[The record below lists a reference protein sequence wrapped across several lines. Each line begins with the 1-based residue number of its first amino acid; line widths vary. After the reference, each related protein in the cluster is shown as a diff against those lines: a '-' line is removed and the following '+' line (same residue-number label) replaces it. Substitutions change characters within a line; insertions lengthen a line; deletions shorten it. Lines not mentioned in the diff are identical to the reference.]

1 MRRHILYA
9 GLALLFALAAIP
21 ARATCAHEYA
31 KDEYGIIR
39 NGLSPDKRMSLVSHG
54 AGDLGD
60 ENFRVWLMTEP
71 SHRRIVA
78 VDDISSEN
86 NLDSCPD

>member
-1 MRRHILYA
+1 MA
-9 GLALLFALAAIP
+9 SSA
-21 ARATCAHEYA
+21 
-31 KDEYGIIR
+31 
-39 NGLSPDKRMSLVSHG
+39 NGLSPDKRMSLVFHG

-71 SHRRIVA
+71 SHRRVVA

-86 NLDSCPD
+86 NLDSCTD